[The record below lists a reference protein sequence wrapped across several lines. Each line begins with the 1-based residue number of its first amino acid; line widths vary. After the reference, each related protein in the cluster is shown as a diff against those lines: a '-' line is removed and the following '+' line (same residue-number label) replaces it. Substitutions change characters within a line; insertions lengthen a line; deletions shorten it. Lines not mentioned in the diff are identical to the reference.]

1 MLKKDISIIWIGTAR
16 GPEKNICKKL
26 GIKFIEY
33 DLVGFRGKG
42 LINKFSSVLKLFRS
56 GLKFFFKYRVFSSQ
70 NDQMIVFG
78 GYTSLIALF
87 FPLRTIYAQEQNS
100 IPGSAIRILSKL
112 KYLDKVFL
120 GFGQASNYFKKTKVN
135 FLIDS
140 GNPIRD
146 ELLGLKQ
153 KNIDQFNNILIIGGS
168 QGSDFLNHLVPKVL
182 GGINKNSL
190 KIRHQC
196 GLKHREIT
204 QEAYKKNNVKNQ
216 FTVSEFIDDMRE
228 AYEWSDV
235 VICRGG
241 ALTVSELIKVRRS
254 AFIIPIPNSIDN
266 HQILNAKFF
275 EERGF
280 GKVFEQD
287 ADIDNLISSLRKSI
301 LDNTSVKSYY
311 EQLNKNSFTNSSKI
325 IIDNLNI

>member
-1 MLKKDISIIWIGTAR
+1 M
-16 GPEKNICKKL
+16 
-26 GIKFIEY
+26 
-33 DLVGFRGKG
+33 
-42 LINKFSSVLKLFRS
+42 
-56 GLKFFFKYRVFSSQ
+56 
-70 NDQMIVFG
+70 
-78 GYTSLIALF
+78 
-87 FPLRTIYAQEQNS
+87 
-100 IPGSAIRILSKL
+100 
-112 KYLDKVFL
+112 
-120 GFGQASNYFKKTKVN
+120 GFGEASNYFKKTKVN

-153 KNIDQFNNILIIGGS
+153 KNIDQFNNLLIIGGS

-182 GGINKNSL
+182 GGINRNSL

-204 QEAYKKNNVKNQ
+204 QEAYKKNNVNNQ
-216 FTVSEFIDDMRE
+216 FTISEFIDDMRE

-275 EERGF
+275 EESGF

-287 ADIDNLISSLRKSI
+287 SDINNLISSLRESI

>member
-1 MLKKDISIIWIGTAR
+1 
-16 GPEKNICKKL
+16 
-26 GIKFIEY
+26 
-33 DLVGFRGKG
+33 
-42 LINKFSSVLKLFRS
+42 
-56 GLKFFFKYRVFSSQ
+56 
-70 NDQMIVFG
+70 MIVFG

-112 KYLDKVFL
+112 KYLEKVFL

-135 FLIDS
+135 FLVDS

-153 KNIDQFNNILIIGGS
+153 KNIDQFNNLLIIGGS

-182 GGINKNSL
+182 GGIDKNSL

-204 QEAYKKNNVKNQ
+204 QEAYKKNNVNNQ
-216 FTVSEFIDDMRE
+216 FTVSEFIDD
-228 AYEWSDV
+228 

-241 ALTVSELIKVRRS
+241 ALTISELIKVRRS

-266 HQILNAKFF
+266 HQIINAKFF

-311 EQLNKNSFTNSSKI
+311 EQLNKNSFSNSSKI